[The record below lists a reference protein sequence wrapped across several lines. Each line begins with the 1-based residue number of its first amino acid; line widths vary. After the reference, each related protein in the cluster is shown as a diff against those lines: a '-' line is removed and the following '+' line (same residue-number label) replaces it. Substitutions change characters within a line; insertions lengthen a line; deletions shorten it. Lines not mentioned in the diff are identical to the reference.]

1 LNYIL
6 HLYYTF
12 FQYVQT
18 CMNDCLT
25 LGNIYSY
32 AFLICVIVFVSFELI
47 VVFTGKSSDWVIII
61 YTKSIL
67 LKVCVWRIISWPWRV
82 EMIVSCRVWRA
93 VVCWQCCLDCVVLS
107 KSSNYEALWTTQG
120 HSVNAAITTAN
131 KQQQLPMS
139 CCSGWI

>member
-1 LNYIL
+1 MQLTELNYIL

-61 YTKSIL
+61 YTKSISAEGL
-67 LKVCVWRIISWPWRV
+67 CLKNHKL
-82 EMIVSCRVWRA
+82 A
-93 VVCWQCCLDCVVLS
+93 VKSRDDCEL
-107 KSSNYEALWTTQG
+107 
-120 HSVNAAITTAN
+120 
-131 KQQQLPMS
+131 
-139 CCSGWI
+139 